1 MVIGAALF
9 SDYGIALRNVY
20 ILCNE
25 RQPIQRYRHQAVLSL
40 MKGDAGRMAL
50 LGKSKK
56 DEKQEGV
63 FA

>member
-1 MVIGAALF
+1 M
-9 SDYGIALRNVY
+9 RNVY